1 MSKDVNFAVELKFFE
16 TEWSISK
23 RLLPVL
29 SFISNQ
35 FKNVSCEIHLLDAIG
50 MVGSELCN
58 KVDGHE
64 PVLFDLPELMNAL
77 RGDMQIIEL
86 RMIIRSGKSYF
97 EILVVDGQDVDILS
111 NQRNILNKEI
121 IGEFIFLNLDLFNIG
136 KISE

>member
-1 MSKDVNFAVELKFFE
+1 MNRDIEFAVELKFFE
-16 TEWSISK
+16 TEWSISG
-23 RLLPVL
+23 RLLPIL
-29 SFISNQ
+29 NFINKQ
-35 FKNVSCEIHLLDAIG
+35 FSNVSCEIYLLEATGITGDK
-50 MVGSELCN
+50 LCN
-58 KVDGHE
+58 IVDGHE
-64 PVLFDLPELMNAL
+64 PVFFDLPELMNAL

-97 EILVVDGQDVDILS
+97 EILVVDGQDADILS